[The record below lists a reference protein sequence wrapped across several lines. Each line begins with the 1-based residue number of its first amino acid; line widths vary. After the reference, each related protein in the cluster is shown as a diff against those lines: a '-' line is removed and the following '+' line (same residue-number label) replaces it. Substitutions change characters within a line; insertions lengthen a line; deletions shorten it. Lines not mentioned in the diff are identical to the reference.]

1 VDVRRRR
8 EDEPSGKAK
17 PILQEA
23 PISDIALVLRAAEF
37 AAHKHRGQR
46 RKGYN
51 ERPYV
56 GHCIEVA
63 ALIANV
69 GRVDDA
75 NVLAAALLHDTVE
88 DTDTTRDEL
97 VQEFGAEI
105 DSHVAEVTDDK
116 SLDSDVRKELQVTHA
131 PHLSRGA
138 KLIKLG
144 DKISN
149 VREIGEDPPK
159 QWSEER
165 RRKYFDWAKRVV
177 DAIGPVNPELEEY
190 FARTFEK
197 SMRRLDDAG
206 GNRRSGS
213 NNV

>member
-1 VDVRRRR
+1 LQG
-8 EDEPSGKAK
+8 DEHFF
-17 PILQEA
+17 QEA

-46 RKGYN
+46 RKGYS

-56 GHCIEVA
+56 GHCIEVS
-63 ALIANV
+63 ALLANV
-69 GRVDDA
+69 GKIEDPEI
-75 NVLAAALLHDTVE
+75 LAAALLHDTVE
-88 DTDTTRDEL
+88 DTETTHDEL
-97 VQEFGAEI
+97 VSEFGQVIAGY
-105 DSHVAEVTDDK
+105 VAEVTDDK
-116 SLDSDVRKELQVTHA
+116 GLESDVRKELQVQHA

-165 RRKYFDWAKRVV
+165 RRKYYAWAKRVV
-177 DAIGPVNPELEEY
+177 DAIGPVNQPLANQ
-190 FARTFEK
+190 FARTFDK
-197 SMRRLDDAG
+197 SISLL
-206 GNRRSGS
+206 NPP
-213 NNV
+213 

>member
-1 VDVRRRR
+1 MQGDQHFF
-8 EDEPSGKAK
+8 
-17 PILQEA
+17 QEA

-46 RKGYN
+46 RKGYS

-63 ALIANV
+63 ALLANV
-69 GRVDDA
+69 GKIDDPEI
-75 NVLAAALLHDTVE
+75 LAAALLHDTVE
-88 DTDTTRDEL
+88 DTETTHDEL
-97 VQEFGAEI
+97 VKEFGQVIAGY
-105 DSHVAEVTDDK
+105 VAEVTDDK
-116 SLDSDVRKELQVTHA
+116 GLDSDTRKELQVQHA

-165 RRKYFDWAKRVV
+165 RRKYFAWAKRVV
-177 DAIGPVNPELEEY
+177 DAMETVNTDLENY
-190 FARTFEK
+190 FARTFEESSRK
-197 SMRRLDDAG
+197 LTGTGHAS
-206 GNRRSGS
+206 
-213 NNV
+213 

>member
-1 VDVRRRR
+1 VNACVCQRLGRYSVAG
-8 EDEPSGKAK
+8 DEHFF
-17 PILQEA
+17 QEA

-46 RKGYN
+46 RKGYS

-63 ALIANV
+63 ALLANV
-69 GRVDDA
+69 GEIEDPEI
-75 NVLAAALLHDTVE
+75 LAAALLHDTVE
-88 DTDTTRDEL
+88 DTETTHDEL
-97 VQEFGAEI
+97 VKEFGQVIAGY
-105 DSHVAEVTDDK
+105 VAEVTDDK
-116 SLDSDVRKELQVTHA
+116 GLESDVRKELQVQHA

-165 RRKYFDWAKRVV
+165 RRKYFAWAKRVV
-177 DAIGPVNPELEEY
+177 DAMETVNTDLENY
-190 FARTFEK
+190 FARTFEESSRK
-197 SMRRLDDAG
+197 LTATGHTS
-206 GNRRSGS
+206 
-213 NNV
+213 

>member
-1 VDVRRRR
+1 MNHLTYSNARK
-8 EDEPSGKAK
+8 EG
-17 PILQEA
+17 

-46 RKGYN
+46 RKGYS

-69 GRVDDA
+69 GKIDEPDI
-75 NVLAAALLHDTVE
+75 LAAALLHDTVE
-88 DTDTTRDEL
+88 DTDTTRDDL
-97 VQEFGAEI
+97 VKEFGQVI
-105 DSHVAEVTDDK
+105 DGYVAEVTDDK
-116 SLDSDVRKELQVTHA
+116 SLDSDVRKELQVQHA

-149 VREIGEDPPK
+149 VREIGADPPK
-159 QWSEER
+159 QWDEER
-165 RRKYFDWAKRVV
+165 RLEYFEWAKRVV
-177 DAIGPVNPELEEY
+177 SAMGSVNPALEEM
-190 FARTFEK
+190 FARTVEESSRALDQK
-197 SMRRLDDAG
+197 S
-206 GNRRSGS
+206 
-213 NNV
+213 

>member
-1 VDVRRRR
+1 LQG
-8 EDEPSGKAK
+8 DEHFF
-17 PILQEA
+17 QEA
-23 PISDIALVLRAAEF
+23 PISDIALVLMAAEF

-46 RKGYN
+46 RKGYS

-63 ALIANV
+63 ALLANV
-69 GRVDDA
+69 GKIDDSEI
-75 NVLAAALLHDTVE
+75 LAAALLHDTVE
-88 DTDTTRDEL
+88 DTETTHDEL
-97 VQEFGAEI
+97 VKEFGQVIAGY
-105 DSHVAEVTDDK
+105 VAEVTDDK
-116 SLDSDVRKELQVTHA
+116 GLESDVRKELQVQHA

-165 RRKYFDWAKRVV
+165 RRKYFAWAKRVV
-177 DAIGPVNPELEEY
+177 DAMETVNTDLENY
-190 FARTFEK
+190 FARTFEESSRK
-197 SMRRLDDAG
+197 LTATGHTS
-206 GNRRSGS
+206 
-213 NNV
+213 